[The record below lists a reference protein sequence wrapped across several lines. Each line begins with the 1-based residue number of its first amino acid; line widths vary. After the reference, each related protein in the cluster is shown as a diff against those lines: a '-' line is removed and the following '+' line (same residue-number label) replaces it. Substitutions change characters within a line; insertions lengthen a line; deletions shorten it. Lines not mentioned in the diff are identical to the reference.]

1 MEMLAIVLLLNDKD
15 EDVEGGAETRE
26 MMLVVPAG

>member
-1 MEMLAIVLLLNDKD
+1 LFNDKD

-26 MMLVVPAG
+26 MLVVPAG